1 MQKETKATLEKLVS
15 VLQENADANQAAKMK
30 AYMRDLFDFYGL
42 QKDIRAELANPFLKK
57 LIASNEDKIDEVVK
71 FLWKQPQRECQYIA
85 MEYIFKMHKKWT
97 PATLHLF
104 EYMIAEKS
112 WWDTVDYIASSLVGK
127 LLQKYPA
134 LILESVE
141 RWDNNKSFWF
151 HRTTM
156 IFQLKY
162 TSKTDK
168 YLLFAQ
174 CEKYLPSK
182 EFFIQKALGWSLRQY
197 SKFNPEDVRKFVNT
211 HTLSTVSL
219 REAKKYL

>member
-1 MQKETKATLEKLVS
+1 MQKQTKATLEKLVDTF
-15 VLQENADANQAAKMK
+15 QKNADAYQAERMK
-30 AYMRDLFDFYGL
+30 AYMRNLFDFYGL
-42 QKDIRAELANPFLKK
+42 QKDKRAELATPFLKE
-57 LIASNEDKIDEVVK
+57 LINSSEENINEVVK
-71 FLWKQPQRECQYIA
+71 FLWKQPQRECQYVA

-97 PATLHLF
+97 PETLQLF
-104 EYMIAEKS
+104 EYMIEEKS
-112 WWDTVDYIASSLVGK
+112 WWDTVDFIASSLVGK
-127 LLQKYPA
+127 LLQKYPE
-134 LILESVE
+134 LIFSSIE
-141 RWDNNKSFWF
+141 RWDAHKSFWF

-162 TSKTDK
+162 AAKTDE

-197 SKFNPEDVRKFVNT
+197 SKFNPEGVRKFVNN
-211 HTLSTVSL
+211 HQLSTVSL

>member
-1 MQKETKATLEKLVS
+1 MKKETKATLEGLLLVF
-15 VLQENADANQAAKMK
+15 QENADAYQAERMK
-30 AYMRDLFDFYGL
+30 AYMRNLFDFYGL
-42 QKDIRAELANPFLKK
+42 QKDKRADLASPFLKS
-57 LIASNEDKIDEVVK
+57 LINSSEDNINEVVK
-71 FLWKQPQRECQYIA
+71 FLWKQPQRECQYVA

-97 PATLHLF
+97 PETLQLF

-112 WWDTVDYIASSLVGK
+112 WWDTVDFIASSLVGK

-134 LILESVE
+134 LILSSVE
-141 RWDNNKSFWF
+141 RWDADKSFWF

-162 TSKTDK
+162 AAKTDQ

-174 CEKYLPSK
+174 CEKYVQSK

-197 SKFNPEDVRKFVNT
+197 SKFNPEAVRKFVQD
-211 HTLSTVSL
+211 HQLSTVSL

>member
-1 MQKETKATLEKLVS
+1 MKKETKATLEGLLLVF
-15 VLQENADANQAAKMK
+15 QENADAYQAERMK
-30 AYMRDLFDFYGL
+30 AYMRNLFDFYGL
-42 QKDIRAELANPFLKK
+42 QKDKRADLASPFLKS
-57 LIASNEDKIDEVVK
+57 LINSSEDNINEVVK
-71 FLWKQPQRECQYIA
+71 FLWKQPQRECQYVA

-97 PATLHLF
+97 PETLQLF

-112 WWDTVDYIASSLVGK
+112 WWDTVDFIASSLVGK

-134 LILESVE
+134 LILSSVE
-141 RWDNNKSFWF
+141 RWDADKSFWF

-162 TSKTDK
+162 AAKTDQ

-174 CEKYLPSK
+174 CEKYVHSK

-197 SKFNPEDVRKFVNT
+197 SKFNPEAVRKFVQD
-211 HTLSTVSL
+211 HQLSTVSL